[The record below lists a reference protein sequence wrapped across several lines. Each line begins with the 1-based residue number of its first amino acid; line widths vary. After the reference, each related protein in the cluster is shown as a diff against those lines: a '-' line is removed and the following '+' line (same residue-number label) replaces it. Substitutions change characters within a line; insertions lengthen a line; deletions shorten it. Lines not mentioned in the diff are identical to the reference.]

1 MPLSRFRPRGSGTHP
16 TWPPL
21 PGLCRRPH
29 PPLDNSSTPARPSC
43 PRSFCTT
50 LRRCRGTSSAAGS
63 GSTARAGAAGHP
75 CRTPRHA
82 SGSAAPSTPR
92 RASRLSQE
100 APLPSS
106 GPATGHSSLARR
118 LNCWPCH
125 RHRSPFRGPESPK
138 EPSSDLLSSPPEP
151 TSSCPQ
157 SRLLFRHRRCS
168 SRPNGSSPLRITS
181 PPPGFQFSRAVCREH
196 GLFYTVADRT
206 HHGTGSVSESTFPS
220 GKKLGGPGQAR
231 EALPK

>member
-1 MPLSRFRPRGSGTHP
+1 MPLSRFRPRRSGTHP

-21 PGLCRRPH
+21 PGLCRPPH

-125 RHRSPFRGPESPK
+125 RLRSPFRGPESPK

-151 TSSCPQ
+151 TSSCSL

-168 SRPNGSSPLRITS
+168 SRPNGSPPFEDNTTHPRRGSNSRGHSCAANMGFSTQFQIAPIT
-181 PPPGFQFSRAVCREH
+181 GR
-196 GLFYTVADRT
+196 DRCP
-206 HHGTGSVSESTFPS
+206 TFPS
-220 GKKLGGPGQAR
+220 GKKLAGQAR